1 MKDQSSSEEV
11 LEHNGINSLDAV
23 PIFATRS
30 ARFINAYDKGLNG
43 TQAAW
48 AIKKYRGHRVL
59 PESIL
64 KEFDDAHH

>member
-1 MKDQSSSEEV
+1 
-11 LEHNGINSLDAV
+11 
-23 PIFATRS
+23 FATRS

-48 AIKKYRGHRVL
+48 AIKKYRGHHVL

-64 KEFDDAHH
+64 KEFDDAHHCNIIA